1 MGNKRAINAG
11 LLHCDRMPP
20 CQYEIKYIL
29 AMIRI
34 VEVGPRDG
42 LQNEATPI
50 PTEVKLAFI
59 QNLVDSGLREIEA
72 TSFVSP
78 KWVPQL
84 GDAAE
89 LWPQLPKGA
98 QYSALVPNVRGLE
111 RAMEVGCDRIA
122 LFTAASDAFTQKN
135 INMTV
140 EESLAVFEEV
150 IATFRAVHP
159 KGWVRGYVSTAFE
172 CPYAGKIEPATVVAV
187 ANALQELGVDEISL
201 GDTIGVAV
209 PNEVNA
215 LCKEIVEGFSGELQK
230 IAWHFH
236 DTRGTAI
243 ANVAS
248 VLEWN
253 VFECFDSSAAGLG
266 GCPYAKGA
274 GGNLATEDLAY
285 FLERSG
291 VPIGV
296 DLDRLSR
303 ASLPVL
309 QHLGKT
315 PQAKSQLAVL
325 ASGG

>member
-1 MGNKRAINAG
+1 
-11 LLHCDRMPP
+11 
-20 CQYEIKYIL
+20 
-29 AMIRI
+29 MIRI

-42 LQNEATPI
+42 LQNEANPI

-59 QNLVDSGLREIEA
+59 QNLLNAGLTEIEA

-84 GDAAE
+84 ADAAE
-89 LWPQLPKGA
+89 LWPQLPPGGL
-98 QYSALVPNVRGLE
+98 YSALVPNVRGLE
-111 RAMEVGCDRIA
+111 RAMEVGCQRIA
-122 LFTAASDAFTQKN
+122 LFTAASDAFTEKN

-140 EESLAVFEEV
+140 EQSLQVFEEV
-150 IATFRAVHP
+150 IGTFRAVHP

-172 CPYAGKIEPATVVAV
+172 CPYAGKVDPATTVAV
-187 ANALQELGVDEISL
+187 ANALHDLGVDEISL

-209 PNEVNA
+209 PAEVNR
-215 LCKEIVEGFSGELQK
+215 LCQELRDGFSGDLGK

-243 ANVAS
+243 ANVAAT
-248 VLEWN
+248 LEWN
-253 VFECFDSSAAGLG
+253 VFEIFDASSAGLG

-274 GGNLATEDLAY
+274 GGNLATEDLVY

-291 VPIGV
+291 VPTGV
-296 DLDRLSR
+296 RLDQLSR

-309 QHLGKT
+309 QLLGRGA
-315 PQAKSQLAVL
+315 QSKSQLAAL